1 MNKIKNVSQLVL
13 KNQKRNEE
21 REVFKRNL
29 QTWNRYLVQQFIYGA
44 PMEVSAG
51 EK

>member
-1 MNKIKNVSQLVL
+1 MNKIKNVSQIVL

-21 REVFKRNL
+21 REVFKHNL
-29 QTWNRYLVQQFIYGA
+29 QTWYRYLVQFIYGA
-44 PMEVSAG
+44 PLEVAAG